1 MAEGGS
7 LLLKALSLR
16 RALVLNAAMD
26 TSLDHFTQLRPRVL
40 GVAYRMLGSMA
51 EAEDVAQ
58 EVWLRWNG
66 TDRDAI
72 ENLEAWLVA
81 TTTRIAIDELRMAR
95 RTREHYVG
103 IWLPEPVLTDVA
115 STPEFLHEAAS
126 DLSVAFLAVLER
138 LAPEARAAF
147 LLHDVFDRDYPEIA
161 RILDRSEA
169 ACRQIVHRARARL
182 REERPLH
189 AVPHRTHQQLLQAF
203 TAALDKGDLKAMI
216 ALLDSSAQLI
226 GDGGGVVNSFPRPL
240 LGGTRIARLLFA
252 PTLRHRAA
260 LRMLPAFFNGRMGLL
275 RFFGDQLEAAM
286 SFETD
291 GERITQV
298 LVQRNPCKLV
308 RIVAQQTAPLC

>member
-1 MAEGGS
+1 
-7 LLLKALSLR
+7 
-16 RALVLNAAMD
+16 MD

-72 ENLEAWLVA
+72 KNLEAWLVA